1 MNSSFNSN
9 NDDIEN
15 TLDLIK
21 SINQNGNGFGID
33 NKNEFIDDKTH
44 IEMNLKT
51 IGNINMDLNE
61 TNGLI
66 NDDLYDFS
74 EDFENKTKLSKINN
88 YNSNDDTLEMLN
100 DSQLEMKCSNNSSYI
115 HNKIITNEKINNKN
129 FNYFMEVKKNLKSKL
144 SKKTLKNE
152 IANKSKKLQYNGNNE
167 NNCKNLTSKLNSSNC
182 NLQNFSNC
190 RKFLNNFIFVHLENY
205 QGNTKIISKL
215 LTINLN
221 KIIDLMYKKSNDQEL
236 LHNDNTVTENSTQN
250 FSNFINDENV
260 SSSRTNMKN
269 IRDEYEFEIV
279 LDEIND
285 ENKVV
290 KMLNTF
296 NDNEKLQFNKIISSN
311 YKDLNLDK
319 YFEQVISNSKDI
331 CDVTINVNKD
341 ILKIGK
347 LNININSKLN
357 NKVEKE
363 NNEIEIENMLM
374 IDDLNISKNNDIN
387 KIFKITVLINN
398 RINSEISFVFYI
410 VSKMNIIIPKISIYY
425 NKFNFNNEKYIQD
438 SRLDNDVLDL
448 NLSYENEHKNA
459 CQNIQNKIN
468 YYIMHFT
475 KSNQYFTIRNN
486 TVANSN
492 NEIYLI
498 LKNLSLNNNSSFL
511 NDSNII
517 ELNLKQNDA
526 KDLYLKIHDYNTAFR
541 GSIEISVKQTSLQ
554 FFLLYEYF
562 VD

>member
-260 SSSRTNMKN
+260 SSSRTYMKN

-296 NDNEKLQFNKIISSN
+296 NDNEKLQFNKIIASN

-410 VSKMNIIIPKISIYY
+410 VSKISIIIPKISIYY

-459 CQNIQNKIN
+459 CQNIRNKIN

-498 LKNLSLNNNSSFL
+498 LKNLSLNNNASFL